1 MSGIISRAGI
11 FSGGKTGVHDHK
23 VGEILQQKWKAV
35 LSSGNIADDGNGYPI
50 TSDTFYPMSEHSMI
64 YIEVNIGA
72 NTSTSTGRPLAI
84 GAIRWSKD
92 GASMEPLNDKN
103 DWGER
108 TPNYDGNDRS
118 QVSFGE
124 WHKNVSFTKRT
135 YAFHIRTEQQW
146 NWHSGTNSPWG
157 AGSPMMM
164 ITEYQGAF
172 SDTGVGGTSHQGL
185 VPSNN

>member
-72 NTSTSTGRPLAI
+72 KTDTSTGRPLAI

-92 GASMEPLNDKN
+92 GAAMEPLNDKN

-157 AGSPMMM
+157 GGSPMMM

-172 SDTGVGGTSHQGL
+172 SDTGVGGTPHQGL